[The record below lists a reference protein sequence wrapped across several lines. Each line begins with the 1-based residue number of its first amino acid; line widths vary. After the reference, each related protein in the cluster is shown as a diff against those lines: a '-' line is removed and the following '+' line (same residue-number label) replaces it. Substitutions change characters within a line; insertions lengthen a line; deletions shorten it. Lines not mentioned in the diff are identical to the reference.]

1 MKDKLILK
9 DQTTIEIEAGA
20 TLSAITVISSTKEE
34 MIEKW
39 DSFTKENLSAV
50 EVKNSEDVTIA
61 NYTDLILASET
72 SIVLEDGRISTEFHL
87 REKTDVEKLQEEV
100 ALLKEGQE
108 VQDGAIAD
116 LGTVVSEIAT
126 GGEV

>member
-9 DQTTIEIEAGA
+9 DQTTLEIEAGA
-20 TLSAITVISSTKEE
+20 TLSAITVLSSTKEE

-39 DSFTKENLSAV
+39 DSLTKENLSSV
-50 EVKNSEDVTIA
+50 EVKNSENVTIA
-61 NYTDLILASET
+61 NYTDLILVSEA

-108 VQDGAIAD
+108 VQDGAISD
-116 LGTVVSEIAT
+116 LGTVVSEIVT
-126 GGEV
+126 GGEA

>member
-9 DQTTIEIEAGA
+9 DNTTIEIEAGA
-20 TLSAITVISSTKEE
+20 TLSAITVLSSTKEE

-39 DSFTKENLSAV
+39 DAFTKENLSSV

-61 NYTDLILASET
+61 TYTDLILVSET
-72 SIVLEDGRISTEFHL
+72 SIVLEDGSISTSFNL
-87 REKTDVEKLQEEV
+87 REKTDIEKLQEEV

-108 VQDGAIAD
+108 VQDGAISD

>member
-9 DQTTIEIEAGA
+9 DQTTLEIEAGA
-20 TLSAITVISSTKEE
+20 SLSSITVLSSTKEE

-39 DSFTKENLSAV
+39 DKLTKENLSSV
-50 EVKNSEDVTIA
+50 EIKNSDDVTIA
-61 NYTDLILASET
+61 TYTDLILVNET
-72 SIVLEDGRISTEFHL
+72 SVILEDGTISTSFNL

-100 ALLKEGQE
+100 AMLKEGQE

-126 GGEV
+126 GGEE

>member
-9 DQTTIEIEAGA
+9 DQTTLEIEAGA
-20 TLSAITVISSTKEE
+20 TLSAITVLSSTKEE

-39 DSFTKENLSAV
+39 DSLTKENLSAV

-61 NYTDLILASET
+61 TYTDLVLVSET

-87 REKTDVEKLQEEV
+87 REKTDIEKLQDEV
-100 ALLKEGQE
+100 DGLGERSDMIEASVLELSE
-108 VQDGAIAD
+108 VVYA
-116 LGTVVSEIAT
+116 
-126 GGEV
+126 

>member
-9 DQTTIEIEAGA
+9 DRTTLEIEAGA
-20 TLSAITVISSTKEE
+20 TLSAITVLSSTKEE

-61 NYTDLILASET
+61 NYTDLILVSET
-72 SIVLEDGRISTEFHL
+72 SIVLENGSISTEFHL
-87 REKTDVEKLQEEV
+87 REKTDIEKLQDEV
-100 ALLKEGQE
+100 DGLGERSDMIEASVLELSE
-108 VQDGAIAD
+108 VVYA
-116 LGTVVSEIAT
+116 
-126 GGEV
+126 

>member
-9 DQTTIEIEAGA
+9 DQTTLEIEAGA
-20 TLSAITVISSTKEE
+20 TLSAITVLSSTKEE

-39 DSFTKENLSAV
+39 DSFTKENLSSV

-61 NYTDLILASET
+61 TYTDLILVSET
-72 SIVLEDGRISTEFHL
+72 SVVMENGSISTEFHL
-87 REKTDVEKLQEEV
+87 REKTDIEKLQEEV

-108 VQDGAIAD
+108 VQDGAISD

>member
-9 DQTTIEIEAGA
+9 DQTTLEIEAGA
-20 TLSAITVISSTKEE
+20 ELSAITVLSSTKEE

-39 DSFTKENLSAV
+39 DALTKDNLSAV

-61 NYTDLILASET
+61 NYADLILVSET
-72 SIVLEDGRISTEFHL
+72 SVVMEDGTISTSFNL

-100 ALLKEGQE
+100 NMLEEKSDILESSVLELSE
-108 VQDGAIAD
+108 VVYA
-116 LGTVVSEIAT
+116 
-126 GGEV
+126 

>member
-20 TLSAITVISSTKEE
+20 TLSAITVLSSTKEE

-39 DSFTKENLSAV
+39 DTLTKENLSAV

-61 NYTDLILASET
+61 NYKDLILSSET
-72 SIVLEDGRISTEFHL
+72 STILQDGRISTEFHL
-87 REKTDVEKLQEEV
+87 REKTDIEKLQEEV
-100 ALLKEGQE
+100 DGLGERSDMIEASVLELSE
-108 VQDGAIAD
+108 VVYA
-116 LGTVVSEIAT
+116 
-126 GGEV
+126 

>member
-9 DQTTIEIEAGA
+9 DQTIIEIEAGA
-20 TLSAITVISSTKEE
+20 TLSAITVLSSTKEE

-39 DSFTKENLSAV
+39 DALTKENLSAV

-87 REKTDVEKLQEEV
+87 REKTDIEKLQDEV
-100 ALLKEGQE
+100 DGLGERSDMIEASVLELSE
-108 VQDGAIAD
+108 VVYA
-116 LGTVVSEIAT
+116 
-126 GGEV
+126 

>member
-9 DQTTIEIEAGA
+9 DQTTLEIEAGA
-20 TLSAITVISSTKEE
+20 SLSAITVLSSTKEE

-39 DSFTKENLSAV
+39 DKLTKENLSSV
-50 EVKNSEDVTIA
+50 EIKNSDDVLIA
-61 NYTDLILASET
+61 RYENLILVNET
-72 SIVLEDGRISTEFHL
+72 SVILEDGTISTSFNL

-100 ALLKEGQE
+100 AMLKEGQE

-116 LGTVVSEIAT
+116 LGEVVSEIAT
-126 GGEV
+126 GGEE

>member
-20 TLSAITVISSTKEE
+20 TLSAITVLSSTKEE

-39 DSFTKENLSAV
+39 DSLTKENLSAV

-61 NYTDLILASET
+61 NYTDLILVSET
-72 SIVLEDGRISTEFHL
+72 SVVLEDGSISTEFHL
-87 REKTDVEKLQEEV
+87 REKTDIEKLQEEV

-108 VQDGAIAD
+108 VQDGAISD

-126 GGEV
+126 GGEA

>member
-9 DQTTIEIEAGA
+9 DQTTLEIEAGA
-20 TLSAITVISSTKEE
+20 TLSAITVLSSTKEE
-34 MIEKW
+34 MIKKW
-39 DSFTKENLSAV
+39 DAFTKENLSSV

-61 NYTDLILASET
+61 TYTDLILVSET
-72 SIVLEDGRISTEFHL
+72 SVVMENGSISTSFNL
-87 REKTDVEKLQEEV
+87 REKTDIEKLQEEV

-108 VQDGAIAD
+108 VQDGAISD

>member
-9 DQTTIEIEAGA
+9 DQTTLEIEAGA
-20 TLSAITVISSTKEE
+20 TLSTITVLSSTKEE

-39 DSFTKENLSAV
+39 DALTKENLSAV

-72 SIVLEDGRISTEFHL
+72 SVVLEDGSISTEFHL

-100 ALLKEGQE
+100 DGLGERSDMIEASVLELSE
-108 VQDGAIAD
+108 VVYA
-116 LGTVVSEIAT
+116 
-126 GGEV
+126 

>member
-20 TLSAITVISSTKEE
+20 TLSAITVLSSTKEE

-39 DSFTKENLSAV
+39 DALTKDNLSSV

-61 NYTDLILASET
+61 TYTDLILVSET
-72 SIVLEDGRISTEFHL
+72 SAILEDGTISTEFHL
-87 REKTDVEKLQEEV
+87 REKTDIEKLQDEV
-100 ALLKEGQE
+100 DGLGERSDMIEASVLELSE
-108 VQDGAIAD
+108 VIYA
-116 LGTVVSEIAT
+116 
-126 GGEV
+126 

>member
-20 TLSAITVISSTKEE
+20 TLSAITVLSSTKEE

-39 DSFTKENLSAV
+39 DKLTKENLSSV
-50 EVKNSEDVTIA
+50 QVKNSDDVTIA
-61 NYTDLILASET
+61 TYTDLILVSET
-72 SIVLEDGRISTEFHL
+72 SVILEDGSISTEFHL

-100 ALLKEGQE
+100 DGLGERSDMIEASVLELSE
-108 VQDGAIAD
+108 VVYA
-116 LGTVVSEIAT
+116 
-126 GGEV
+126 

>member
-20 TLSAITVISSTKEE
+20 TLSAITVLSSTKEE

-39 DSFTKENLSAV
+39 DKLTKENLSSV
-50 EVKNSEDVTIA
+50 EIKNSDDVLIA
-61 NYTDLILASET
+61 RYENLILVNET
-72 SIVLEDGRISTEFHL
+72 SVILEDGTISTSFNL

-100 ALLKEGQE
+100 NTLEEKSDILESSVLELSE
-108 VQDGAIAD
+108 VVYA
-116 LGTVVSEIAT
+116 
-126 GGEV
+126 

>member
-9 DQTTIEIEAGA
+9 DNTTIEIEAGA

-39 DSFTKENLSAV
+39 DALTKENLSAV

-61 NYTDLILASET
+61 TYTDLVLASET
-72 SIVLEDGRISTEFHL
+72 SIVLEDGTISTEFHL
-87 REKTDVEKLQEEV
+87 REKTDIEKLQDEV
-100 ALLKEGQE
+100 DGLGERSDMIEASVLELSE
-108 VQDGAIAD
+108 VVYA
-116 LGTVVSEIAT
+116 
-126 GGEV
+126 